1 MKKFFL
7 ALVVL
12 VSVASV
18 SFAQKGVM
26 KFKEET
32 HNFGKIEQ
40 GKPVTQEFVFTN
52 VGTEPII
59 ISNVSASCG
68 CTTPSYTK
76 DPVLPKKTGT
86 IKATYNAA
94 AMGAFNKSITVF
106 SNSESPTL
114 TLFLKGEVVT
124 KEAAAKPSSEK

>member
-1 MKKFFL
+1 MKKIFS
-7 ALVVL
+7 VL
-12 VSVASV
+12 VILLSVASV

-32 HNFGKIEQ
+32 HNFGKIAQ
-40 GKPVTQEFVFTN
+40 GKPVTTEFTFTN
-52 VGTEPII
+52 TGTQPIV

-68 CTTPSYTK
+68 CTTPEYTK
-76 DPVLPKKTGT
+76 APVLPKQTGT

-106 SNSESPTL
+106 SNAESPSL

-124 KEAAAKPSSEK
+124 KEAAAKPSTQK

>member
-1 MKKFFL
+1 MKKLFL
-7 ALVVL
+7 FLVVM
-12 VSVASV
+12 VAATTA

-32 HNFGKIEQ
+32 HNFGKIAQ
-40 GKPVTQEFVFTN
+40 NKPVTVDFVFTN
-52 VGTEPII
+52 TGKEPIV

-76 DPVLPKKTGT
+76 EPVLPGKTGS

-94 AMGAFNKSITVF
+94 AMGPFNKSITIF

-114 TLFLKGEVVT
+114 TLFLKGEVIAT
-124 KEAAAKPSSEK
+124 AKSTSQK

>member
-1 MKKFFL
+1 MKKFFSV
-7 ALVVL
+7 LVVL
-12 VSVASV
+12 LSVASV

-76 DPVLPKKTGT
+76 APVLPGKTGSV
-86 IKATYNAA
+86 KATYNAA

-106 SNSESPTL
+106 SNAESPTL

-124 KEAAAKPSSEK
+124 KEAAAKPSSK